1 MNTNNQNH
9 YGLNVEQL
17 EAELC
22 ALLKNQEF
30 NALPIDTL
38 LQEYRVLY
46 ENQILTSFEHAL
58 CTKIEDRLW
67 DAHVRIN
74 DHFRKQLGYFRDLK
88 GKKKPVE
95 QRKAAKL
102 YLRFLKS
109 SQRFYRGYLQRLAT
123 HSGGISE
130 IAVIARKFTL
140 DSASPTP
147 EKNTQTTPELQHAIL
162 RSCHQTLMHLG
173 DLSRYRELELDVTD
187 KKKNWRPAIGL
198 YDLAIEINPSSGMP
212 HTQLAIIA
220 RIEGDHILT
229 LYHLYRAQIAYEP
242 PPRAINN
249 LDRELKMLRVSLK
262 PADFPVDT
270 SDHTGSPP
278 TYLKRCLPLLHSYYF
293 GVSVSQEYNKVEDRT
308 LRYLL
313 KGLKERTLDTE
324 LVNMIVLSSIAA
336 DIAAGDRWQ
345 VDPEEVQN
353 WHAFKSIQRLNLQ
366 IFSCLLRSLRT
377 QDEDRT
383 QEGSKIDKISSTI
396 RRLLPSLRYYSAWL
410 VSRAGPLSLHLDDST
425 MDRFVRDFWAIYTK
439 TMSLL
444 LSTTNVI
451 ELPRLEYLL
460 EEDMEIIGFRP
471 LQEVQMQR
479 KLAVS
484 ESFLRRAN
492 LCEVVVTRQPPDIE
506 MQYRIQDLLHDA
518 LELTETDYV
527 PIELVVGE
535 GNHRRFA
542 MLGESIDSRETRTS
556 LTEPSTRSAG
566 LDMETTTND
575 TASLDAS
582 APVLLNTTENQIEE
596 DSVGPSLSNNMA
608 PPASKYSTSD
618 HSIAQAN
625 GANETSFA
633 IGDSTLNALSKLHQD
648 YEWVS
653 QGHATQS
660 QPNKNSQSQH
670 VQSVKSTPSD
680 MPDPTQAYK
689 AENLPRLHPARIKR
703 ASTRG
708 QHYDNFTADIDFN
721 SPNIFPDSSDFIR
734 RTAVSE
740 QTPPNGQG

>member
-1 MNTNNQNH
+1 MMNTNNWHH
-9 YGLNVEQL
+9 YGHNAEQI

-22 ALLKNQEF
+22 ALLRNNEF

-46 ENQILTSFEHAL
+46 ENSILASFEHAL
-58 CTKIEDRLW
+58 GTKLEDGLW

-74 DHFRKQLGYFRDLK
+74 DHFRKRLGHFRDLK

-123 HSGGISE
+123 HPGGISGSA
-130 IAVIARKFTL
+130 IIARKFTW
-140 DSASPTP
+140 DSASPTA
-147 EKNTQTTPELQHAIL
+147 EKNTQTTPELQDAVL
-162 RSCHQTLMHLG
+162 RSCHRTLMHLG
-173 DLSRYRELELDVTD
+173 DLSRYRESELDVKG
-187 KKKNWRPAIGL
+187 KKKNWRPAIGY

-220 RIEGDHILT
+220 RIEGDHIGT
-229 LYHLYRAQIAYEP
+229 LYHLNRAQIAIEP

-262 PADFPVDT
+262 PADFLVDT
-270 SDHTGSPP
+270 SDPP
-278 TYLKRCLPLLHSYYF
+278 THLKRCLPLLHSYYF
-293 GVSVSQEYNKVEDRT
+293 GVSVSQEYNEIEGRV
-308 LRYLL
+308 LSHLS

-324 LVNMIVLSSIAA
+324 LVNMIVLSNIAT

-345 VDPEEVQN
+345 VGPEEAQN
-353 WHAFKSIQRLNLQ
+353 WYAFRSIQRLNLR
-366 IFSCLLRSLRT
+366 IFSCLLGSLRT

-383 QEGSKIDKISSTI
+383 QEGSKTDMISSTV
-396 RRLLPSLRYYSAWL
+396 RRLLPGLRYYSAWL
-410 VSRAGPLSLHLDDST
+410 VSRAGPLSLHLGDLT
-425 MDRFVRDFWAIYTK
+425 MDRFVRDFWAIYTE

-444 LSTTNVI
+444 LSAAKDI
-451 ELPRLEYLL
+451 DLPRLEYLL

-479 KLAVS
+479 KLAVP
-484 ESFLRRAN
+484 ESSLRRAN
-492 LCEVVVTRQPPDIE
+492 LCEVVVTRQTPNIE
-506 MQYRIQDLLHDA
+506 MQYRIRDLLHDA
-518 LELTETDYV
+518 LELAENDYV

-542 MLGESIDSRETRTS
+542 ISGDSIDSRETRTT
-556 LTEPSTRSAG
+556 LTEPSTRSPG
-566 LDMETTTND
+566 LDIETTTD
-575 TASLDAS
+575 ATASQDLS
-582 APVLLNTTENQIEE
+582 APILLNTTENQMEE

-608 PPASKYSTSD
+608 PPTSIYPTSD

-625 GANETSFA
+625 GANETSYS
-633 IGDSTLNALSKLHQD
+633 IGDSTLNALSKLHKD
-648 YEWVS
+648 HEWVS
-653 QGHATQS
+653 EGQATQS
-660 QPNKNSQSQH
+660 QPNKNSQPQH
-670 VQSVKSTPSD
+670 VHSIKSTPSD

-689 AENLPRLHPARIKR
+689 AENLPRLHPARLKK

-708 QHYDNFTADIDFN
+708 QHYDSFTDDIDFN
-721 SPNIFPDSSDFIR
+721 SPNVFPDSSDLIR